1 MLMYQHRDVASR
13 FDVIDLDPYGTASP
27 FLDSAVQAV
36 ADGGLLCVTCTGA
49 NCIRCQQIFSM
60 LFETMYVYTM
70 YQNEDGVR
78 QDSDLTSYDSNSSIR
93 VRLIHDGKLDFLSN
107 LS

>member
-49 NCIRCQQIFSM
+49 NCIRC
-60 LFETMYVYTM
+60 
-70 YQNEDGVR
+70 R
-78 QDSDLTSYDSNSSIR
+78 
-93 VRLIHDGKLDFLSN
+93 
-107 LS
+107 

>member
-36 ADGGLLCVTCTGA
+36 ADGGLMCVTCTGELHQFIA
-49 NCIRCQQIFSM
+49 N
-60 LFETMYVYTM
+60 
-70 YQNEDGVR
+70 
-78 QDSDLTSYDSNSSIR
+78 SIR
-93 VRLIHDGKLDFLSN
+93 RQ
-107 LS
+107 